1 MRLNKYI
8 AQAGIASRRKA
19 DEMISCGNVKINGFV
34 VRELGTDVKESEVVD
49 VKGRQLYDRKKRYIY
64 F

>member
-34 VRELGTDVKESEVVD
+34 VRELGTDVKEGDVVEI
-49 VKGRQLYDRKKRYIY
+49 GRAHV
-64 F
+64 